1 VIRSTNTVLLIGTVD
16 TKSDE
21 LAFLTQKL
29 VSLGAQVLMI
39 DVGVTTA
46 PTIAAQITNTE
57 VALAANSTI
66 ELVRTSGDENSAMQI
81 MALGCATIALQLYS
95 EGKIQGV
102 LALGG
107 TMGTDLA
114 LEVASALP
122 LGIPKVIISTIAYS
136 HLIPPE
142 RVTPDLIMVL
152 WAGGLYGLNEL
163 CKSALAQGAG
173 CVVGA
178 MQAAQAPQFTRPLV
192 GMTSLGKSCLSY
204 MVQLKPALES
214 IGFDVAVF
222 HSTGMGGRAFETL
235 ASQGKFALVLDLC
248 QQELANHIG
257 GSCVGSGDQR
267 LRGAG
272 NSATPQ
278 IVAPG
283 AADMIDFPAWQTQP
297 SSLQGRAAHVHN
309 RLIASATS
317 DSTLRAEIA
326 RQIVQRTAQSKGH
339 SHLIIPQHGIQA
351 WDKPDQ
357 PLHDANGLA
366 AMNLILQDHANA
378 CDNPQFSFEVLAA
391 HINDAAFCDAVLHKI
406 KDWQR
411 LGIVPEALTN

>member
-1 VIRSTNTVLLIGTVD
+1 VLSSTKTVLLIGTVD

-21 LAFLTQKL
+21 LAFLKQIL
-29 VSLGAQVLMI
+29 VSLGAQVLVV
-39 DVGVTTA
+39 DVGVTAEHTFA
-46 PTIAAQITNTE
+46 SQITNAE
-57 VALAANSTI
+57 VALAASSTI
-66 ELVRTSGDENSAMQI
+66 ELVRASGDENSAMQI

-95 EGKIQGV
+95 EGKIHGV

-192 GMTSLGKSCLSY
+192 GITSLGKSCLSY
-204 MVQLKPALES
+204 MVNLKPALES
-214 IGFDVAVF
+214 MGFDVAVF

-248 QQELANHIG
+248 QQELANYIG
-257 GSCVGSGDQR
+257 GSCVSSGDQR

-272 NSATPQ
+272 DSATPQ
-278 IVAPG
+278 IIAPG
-283 AADMIDFPAWQTQP
+283 AADMIDFPAWQAQP
-297 SSLQGRAAHVHN
+297 RSLQGRAAHVHN

-317 DSTLRAEIA
+317 DPTLRAEIA

-339 SHLIIPQHGIQA
+339 SHLIIPLYGVQA
-351 WDKPDQ
+351 WDKPDE

-366 AMNLILQDHANA
+366 AMNLILQEQATA
-378 CDNPQFSFEVLAA
+378 CNNLQFSFEVLAA
-391 HINDAAFCDAVLHKI
+391 HINDEAFCNAVLLKI
-406 KDWQR
+406 DDWQK
-411 LGIVPEALTN
+411 LGIVPLALTH